1 MLDGGE
7 APRVETRVLDA
18 DGWVQIPAGVAHG
31 FLALEAVELVYLV
44 TTEYDGTDERG
55 FAWDDPLAAV
65 PWPLPVPTPDGRPIL
80 SDRDRSNPSL
90 AELVARLRAG
100 D

>member
-1 MLDGGE
+1 M
-7 APRVETRVLDA
+7 
-18 DGWVQIPAGVAHG
+18 
-31 FLALEAVELVYLV
+31 ALEPVELVYLV
-44 TTEYDGTDERG
+44 TTEYDGQDERG

-65 PWPLPVPTPDGRPIL
+65 PWPLPAPTPDGRPIL

-90 AELVARLRAG
+90 AELVSQLRTR

>member
-65 PWPLPVPTPDGRPIL
+65 PWPLPVPTSDGRPIL